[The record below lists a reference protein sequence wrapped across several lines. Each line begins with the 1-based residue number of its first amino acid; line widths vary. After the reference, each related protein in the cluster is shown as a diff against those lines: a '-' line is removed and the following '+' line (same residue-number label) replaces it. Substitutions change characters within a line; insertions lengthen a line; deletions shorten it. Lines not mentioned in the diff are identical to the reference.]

1 MSESA
6 DIDDIVHRHARAVV
20 AMDIGQLMH
29 DLTPEAMGK
38 VQARVPGDAA
48 PALRGYEVLAHR
60 QEGGEHVY
68 DVRYVGRTSFTV
80 RARWS
85 RMGGQWK
92 IVDAEVIPTKST

>member
-38 VQARVPGDAA
+38 IQARVPGDVA

-60 QEGGEHVY
+60 QDGSGHVY
-68 DVRYVGRTSFTV
+68 DVRYVGRTSFV
-80 RARWS
+80 IRARWS
-85 RMGGQWK
+85 RMGGGWK
-92 IVDAEVIPTKST
+92 VVDAEVIATEPT